1 MVLLER
7 LTIQEKQKRQPD
19 IINIE
24 NWQNAIN
31 CIENYKTQGTII
43 RSKEMSILNEGKPSK
58 YFYQIEKQKQ
68 INQLQ
73 NEQNKLL
80 TTNLEILKE
89 WQKFYQKLHN
99 KQKNCLKTKKKY

>member
-1 MVLLER
+1 
-7 LTIQEKQKRQPD
+7 
-19 IINIE
+19 
-24 NWQNAIN
+24 
-31 CIENYKTQGTII
+31 
-43 RSKEMSILNEGKPSK
+43 MSILNEGKPNK